1 MKKIIS
7 VLLFSFVLTGLFAQS
22 AKYNELM
29 EKAKQFETKKQWV
42 HAAGAYAD
50 AIVADPENAS
60 EAYVQ
65 MTSLLSSIEL
75 GNPGREAVSKFDLE
89 ENWKKLLL
97 DAEQYWTV
105 NMPYEIE
112 ISDLTQTDIDS
123 KTRTATYTVE
133 ISLEYS
139 GYHSDDYSEYYSDDK
154 YKIMSA
160 IKKGYETVYQPSW
173 KKSLPEPK
181 TWPRVSTQKPAAAKM
196 INEEYYTLIT
206 DQKAYKVNNVALLGI
221 PANTWA
227 GTTYTLGISCFTNAW
242 TKRLYFMKFNI
253 VDETG
258 KVLATSRRTFINDKG
273 TVTFSGI
280 PENVMDII
288 DSGKAK
294 VVTAE
299 ILLDYGYSNKDLPTY
314 IYDDD
319 DFQELLKLLKPLPEI
334 SVSVDKAMMPGTFE
348 KARQTA
354 LGSFLRLFVEPYIKE
369 TDTYT
374 HHLKV
379 FTKSSIDYEGH
390 DDIKDDIYGFLVD
403 HFYYESER
411 YYPPYYDS
419 SVVTYLLNI
428 CYPGSDFDYVYISSE
443 ERKELKAKLGFEED
457 NRIYVSKVKLT
468 DEEKKAVVDKA
479 KAEAAELLEAAKK
492 KALEYEENKTAFNPT
507 DKEAFT
513 QTDTYINA
521 VAALENSLH
530 GTDPEAFI
538 NAEAEFKN
546 LKTDRI
552 EAAIEN
558 VKKLDAA
565 RKASEEPLK
574 TAKEKLAAYE
584 KFEDLP
590 DNSYDIREN
599 IRDLKSAIASLKTE
613 IKGYDV
619 AKIDAA
625 RKRLTS
631 FKTDKIEA
639 AIKSINAAIAKGKK
653 VMLATGFEV
662 TENDKSQ
669 IVVTSVTPKSKAAK
683 VLKVDDVISIKE
695 APNLEAMYIYFSRKN
710 SKDTVILSNSRI
722 NKKGKSETKEVKL
735 VIK

>member
-7 VLLFSFVLTGLFAQS
+7 VLLFSFVLTGLFAQN

-105 NMPYEIE
+105 NMPYEIK

-133 ISLEYS
+133 ISLEYFE
-139 GYHSDDYSEYYSDDK
+139 YHSDDYSDDK

-227 GTTYTLGISCFTNAW
+227 GTTYTLGIPCFTNAW

-258 KVLATSRRTFINDKG
+258 KVLATSRRTFINDEG

-299 ILLDYGYSNKDLPTY
+299 ILLDYGYLPYLPTN

-334 SVSVDKAMMPGTFE
+334 SVSVDKAMMPGTFK

-354 LGSFLRLFVEPYIKE
+354 LGSFLRLLVEPYIME

-379 FTKSSIDYEGH
+379 FTNSSIDYEGH
-390 DDIKDDIYGFLVD
+390 DGIKDDISGILAA
-403 HFYYESER
+403 HFYGQREE
-411 YYPPYYDS
+411 YYPPYHGYG
-419 SVVTYLLNI
+419 VVPYLLDI
-428 CYPGSDFDYVYISSE
+428 CYPGSDFDDVNISSE
-443 ERKELKAKLGFEED
+443 EGKELKAKLGFEED

-468 DEEKKAVVDKA
+468 DEEKKAVLDKA

-530 GTDPEAFI
+530 GTDPEAII

-584 KFEDLP
+584 KFADLP

-599 IRDLKSAIASLKTE
+599 IRDLKSAIASLETG

-625 RKRLTS
+625 RIRLTS

-669 IVVTSVTPKSKAAK
+669 IIVTSVTPKSKAAK

>member
-7 VLLFSFVLTGLFAQS
+7 VLLFSFVLTGLFAQN
-22 AKYNELM
+22 AKYKELM

-42 HAAGAYAD
+42 HAAGTYAD
-50 AIVADPENAS
+50 AIVADPENAG

-65 MTSLLSSIEL
+65 MTSLLSSIKL

-133 ISLEYS
+133 ISLKEYDNR
-139 GYHSDDYSEYYSDDK
+139 YT
-154 YKIMSA
+154 KIMSA
-160 IKKGYETVYQPSW
+160 IEEGYRTVYQPSW

-181 TWPRVSTQKPAAAKM
+181 DWPSVSTQKPAAAKM
-196 INEEYYTLIT
+196 ITEEDEEYYTLIT

-221 PANTWA
+221 PDHWNR
-227 GTTYTLGISCFTNAW
+227 IDCFTNAW
-242 TKRLYFMKFNI
+242 TKKLYFMKFNI

-258 KVLATSRRTFINDKG
+258 KVLATSGRTFINDKG

-288 DSGKAK
+288 DSGKVK
-294 VVTAE
+294 VVPAE
-299 ILLDYGYSNKDLPTY
+299 ILLDYGYLEHFY
-314 IYDDD
+314 YYDDED
-319 DFQELLKLLKPLPEI
+319 ELLKQLKPLPEI
-334 SVSVDKAMMPGTFE
+334 SVSVDTAMMKGTFSN
-348 KARQTA
+348 AWRTA
-354 LGSFLRLFVEPYIKE
+354 LISTELKPFIEPYIKE

-379 FTKSSIDYEGH
+379 FTKSSIDYEG
-390 DDIKDDIYGFLVD
+390 DDVIKNEINNFLHA
-403 HFYYESER
+403 HFYPDMSSWDLD
-411 YYPPYYDS
+411 PPYTS
-419 SVVTYLLNI
+419 SKVVTYLLDI
-428 CYPGSDFDYVYISSE
+428 CYPGSNFKEVEVSSKE
-443 ERKELKAKLGFEED
+443 GQELKAKLGFET
-457 NRIYVSKVKLT
+457 NWYIYVSKVKLT

-479 KAEAAELLEAAKK
+479 KAEVAELLEAAKK

-538 NAEAEFKN
+538 NAEAKFKN

-565 RKASEEPLK
+565 RKASKKPLK

-599 IRDLKSAIASLKTE
+599 IRDLKSAIASLETE
-613 IKGYDV
+613 LKGYDV

-625 RKRLTS
+625 RKYLTS

-639 AIKSINAAIAKGKK
+639 EIKSINAEIAKGKK
-653 VMLATGFEV
+653 VMQTTGFEV
-662 TENDKSQ
+662 TENYKSQ

-683 VLKVDDVISIKE
+683 VLKVDDVISIE
-695 APNLEAMYIYFSRKN
+695 GVTNLESLYIYFSQKT
-710 SKDTVILSNSRI
+710 SKDTVILSYSRI
-722 NKKGKSETKEVKL
+722 NKKGKTETKEVKL
-735 VIK
+735 SVK